1 MKKKIS
7 LMIMACMMAGV
18 MLFSGC
24 SNTSSETKEET
35 KETAKETTAET
46 AKEETTKE
54 TEAEKTADPEKTHIK
69 IGTMSMFQEFI
80 DFLPEKMG
88 EMGYEVEFVVFD
100 DVTTPDIALA
110 EGSIDAN
117 FYQHKPYLE
126 AYNEANGTDLYACEP
141 SLMASMDSI
150 VSLKYD
156 SLEDLPDG
164 ATIAISDD
172 ASNLSANLHSLE
184 FVGLI
189 KLAEIPE
196 GSYYTTFDVVENP
209 KNLQFV
215 EVPMS
220 QKGVALEDVD
230 AVVVFF
236 GESVANIEGI
246 KVLRVLDD
254 DPEVAFPVVMAV
266 DGKNKDAQWVQDMM
280 DAVADDEF
288 KAVCDQKNEKCL
300 TWRVLFD

>member
-7 LMIMACMMAGV
+7 LVIMACMMAGV
-18 MLFSGC
+18 MLLSGC

-35 KETAKETTAET
+35 KETTKETTADT
-46 AKEETTKE
+46 AEEETKE
-54 TEAEKTADPEKTHIK
+54 TEAAKTADPEKTHIK
-69 IGTMSMFQEFI
+69 IGTMSSFQEFI
-80 DFLPEKMG
+80 EFLPEKMG

-141 SLMASMDSI
+141 YLISSMDSI
-150 VSLKYD
+150 VSTKYE
-156 SLEDLPDG
+156 SLDELPDG

-189 KLAEIPE
+189 ELAEIPE

-215 EVPMS
+215 EVPMA
-220 QKGVALEDVD
+220 QKGAALEDVD
-230 AVVVFF
+230 AVVTFF
-236 GESVANIEGI
+236 GERIATMEG
-246 KVLRVLDD
+246 
-254 DPEVAFPVVMAV
+254 
-266 DGKNKDAQWVQDMM
+266 
-280 DAVADDEF
+280 
-288 KAVCDQKNEKCL
+288 
-300 TWRVLFD
+300 